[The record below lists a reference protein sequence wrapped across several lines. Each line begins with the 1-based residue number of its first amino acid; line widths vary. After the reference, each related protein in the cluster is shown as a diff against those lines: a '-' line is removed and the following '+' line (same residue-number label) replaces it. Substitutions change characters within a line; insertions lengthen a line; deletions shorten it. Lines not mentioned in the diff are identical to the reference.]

1 MEETIDSAMHRAL
14 SGSRPPVS
22 LPECRQRMMKL
33 VSRFG
38 DRNAFLMK
46 CNPGVQTTFASH
58 PETCYF
64 GDYPTLAE
72 LNAAY
77 GRTMASQ
84 WLLPQIA
91 NLSEFSGARDVT
103 EVQQEELSRI
113 IAQEYH
119 WLKITELL
127 LFFYK
132 FKTGCY
138 GRFYGAVDPLA
149 ITTALRE
156 FIRDRSTAYAKHE
169 QEERER
175 KEAEE
180 RRLNQPVSREE
191 WIRLKQEQEKEKEK
205 MAANHQV

>member
-1 MEETIDSAMHRAL
+1 MQLL
-14 SGSRPPVS
+14 S
-22 LPECRQRMMKL
+22 KY
-33 VSRFG
+33 G
-38 DRNAFLMK
+38 DRNAFLLK
-46 CNPGVQTTFASH
+46 CNPGVQTTFARR
-58 PETCYF
+58 PDACYF

-119 WLKITELL
+119 WLKVTELL

-138 GRFYGAVDPLA
+138 GRFYGAVDPLV

-156 FIRDRSTAYAKHE
+156 FVGERNAAYTRHE
-169 QEERER
+169 QQERER
-175 KEAEE
+175 IEEEE
-180 RRLNQPVSREE
+180 RKAHPPVTREE
-191 WIRLKQEQEKEKEK
+191 WLRMKERK
-205 MAANHQV
+205 AAQTTQHTGQTAEAQSRQVLTT